1 LSVCVLSKREVGRLV
16 NYGHQPNHN
25 EHRHLNIQEAA
36 VLLANDTLR
45 VVDNGSREC
54 VTEQDSNNRR
64 WRGRPSGGMQVLQLV
79 PVA

>member
-1 LSVCVLSKREVGRLV
+1 MGRLV
-16 NYGHQPNHN
+16 NYGHLPNHN
-25 EHRHLNIQEAA
+25 EHRHLSFQEAA
-36 VLLANDTLR
+36 VLLTNDTLR
-45 VVDNGSREC
+45 VVDGPREY